1 MPLPLPA
8 IDHIFDRLSAAF
20 GRQFLDLYADI
31 DPGSVKTAWC
41 HELSPFGE
49 SEAGFNRI
57 AWALDNLP
65 DRAPNAIQFRNL
77 CRQAPG
83 ERPAPLPMPAANP
96 ERVKAELEKLGH
108 KPRAQR
114 IAIAEGAVDPKG
126 WAKAHIKAYEA
137 GHRVRPITLLFAK
150 QALGLTR
157 EAAPMR
163 GGA

>member
-8 IDHIFDRLSAAF
+8 IDRIFDRLSAAY

-41 HELSPFGE
+41 HELDAFGD
-49 SEAGFNRI
+49 SAAGLRRI

-77 CRQAPG
+77 CRQAPV
-83 ERPAPLPMPAANP
+83 EAPAPLPMKPANP
-96 ERVKAELEKLGH
+96 ERVRAELEKLGY

-114 IAIAEGAVDPKG
+114 MQVGSVDPKG
-126 WAKAHIKAYEA
+126 WAMAIVNKHEA
-137 GHRVRPITLLFAK
+137 GFKVRPITLLFAQ
-150 QALGLTR
+150 QALGMTR

>member
-8 IDHIFDRLSAAF
+8 IDRIFERLTAAY

-41 HELSPFGE
+41 HELDGFGN
-49 SEAGFNRI
+49 SAAGLRRI

-77 CRQAPG
+77 CRQAPV
-83 ERPAPLPMPAANP
+83 EEPAPLPAPAADP
-96 ERVKAELEKLGH
+96 ERVRAELEKLGH

-114 IAIAEGAVDPKG
+114 MPSAGGVDPKG
-126 WAKAHIKAYEA
+126 WAKGQIAAHEA
-137 GHRVRPITLLFAK
+137 GHKVRPITLLFSR

-157 EAAPMR
+157 ESAPMR